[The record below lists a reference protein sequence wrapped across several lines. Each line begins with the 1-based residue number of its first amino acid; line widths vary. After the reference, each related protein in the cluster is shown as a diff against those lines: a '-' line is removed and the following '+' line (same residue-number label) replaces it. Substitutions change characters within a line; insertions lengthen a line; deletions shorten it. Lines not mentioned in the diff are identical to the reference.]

1 MVNDAEQYKQE
12 DEKQRD
18 RITAKNALESYAFN
32 MKSTVED
39 EKLKDKISEDDKKSI
54 TEKCTEVINWL
65 DTNQVIIL
73 TYFKYVFVK
82 IFPYLQGL
90 ALK

>member
-1 MVNDAEQYKQE
+1 MVNDAENYKAE

-39 EKLKDKISEDDKKSI
+39 EKLKDKITEEDKKSI
-54 TEKCTEVINWL
+54 TEKCTDVINWL
-65 DTNQVIIL
+65 DTNQVG
-73 TYFKYVFVK
+73 TVRSVVDSQFYR
-82 IFPYLQGL
+82 
-90 ALK
+90 